1 MTTTTSKKTRRTPA
15 TAAPA
20 ADATTTATTDNATK
34 TDRARVDD
42 AARKALTFAA
52 ELRGDLDTQSAC
64 DAASEAHRT
73 VRATAKAVAAFH
85 KERARPL
92 TEALAAVRKVAAE
105 DVAPWEAA
113 DDKLAGAIAKFHV
126 EQSKRASAEAAAA
139 AATAEAEAEA
149 VRVAMVA
156 NLNAAAEHAA
166 SPEVAAALRAEADDT
181 AHAPLDVAPVVPVA
195 APPPAKVAGQS
206 VVTSYEAVVVDR
218 DEAIAAIALPLVV
231 HRYLPL
237 IVERYVEGMSPG
249 KARLARAEI
258 LAAAA
263 EVAATVA
270 APSPEVLTLDQSAL
284 DVVAKRQGDA
294 MLYPGLTSRPKVGLR
309 YRS

>member
-1 MTTTTSKKTRRTPA
+1 MTTTTSKTRRRP
-15 TAAPA
+15 AAPA
-20 ADATTTATTDNATK
+20 ADTTATTAPHPAFSVRVT
-34 TDRARVDD
+34 VDD
-42 AARKALTFAA
+42 AARKALTFAV
-52 ELRGDLDTQSAC
+52 ELRGDLDTQTAC
-64 DAASEAHRT
+64 DEASEAHRT
-73 VRATAKAVAAFH
+73 VRATAKVVAAFH
-85 KERARPL
+85 KEQARPL
-92 TEALAAVRKVAAE
+92 TEALAAMRKVAAE
-105 DVAPWEAA
+105 DVAPWESA

-126 EQSKRASAEAAAA
+126 EQAQRAAAEASAAASA
-139 AATAEAEAEA
+139 AEAEAEA

-156 NLNAAAEHAA
+156 NLNAAAENAA

-195 APPPAKVAGQS
+195 APPPVKVAGQS
-206 VVTSYEAVVVDR
+206 VVTSYESVVVDR

-237 IVERYVEGMSPG
+237 IIERYVEGMTAG

-270 APSPEVLTLDQSAL
+270 APSPEVLTLDKSAL
-284 DVVAKRQGDA
+284 DVVAKRQGAA
-294 MLYPGLTSRPKVGLR
+294 MLYPGLTSRAKVGVR